1 MNKYNIEK
9 RMPRLLTPKLVR
21 EKEFRGLHK
30 QYKVST

>member
-1 MNKYNIEK
+1 MSECNIEK

-30 QYKVST
+30 QYNVST